1 MPVKVKHGRLA
12 DSMERSTPI
21 LRLDLLRAYK
31 PEWFLG
37 DLTAGVVIFL
47 TTIPAALA
55 YGHLAGL
62 QPINGLYASLLALG
76 VYAFFGTSRQL
87 IINPEAAVAILVAT
101 SVASV
106 YSGGDPVRF
115 ATLAMLQAIMIG
127 VMQVCAG
134 VGRLGFVSDFIPKSV
149 VSGFING
156 VALVIILAQAGRFFG
171 IELKN
176 EAFIPRVVELA
187 SSAREAHLL
196 TLYLGVACLLGMLV
210 MRPLLRRVP
219 EAVVMVVIATI
230 VVTHWNLG
238 AQGIKLVG
246 LVPAGLPH
254 PVMPAVGF
262 ADILAMWPVA
272 AGVALVSYLDTT
284 MTGRAFA
291 MRGRYRL
298 EPNQELIAL
307 GMSNVA
313 TGFFQGFAIGS
324 SHSRTALNEMS
335 GGRSQFAGLLAA
347 IFLGVFL
354 IYFTGIL
361 KNVPTVA
368 LAAIIILAGIY
379 LLRLREVVGMFRI
392 RPATAYM
399 SLVTTA
405 AVLIAGIMAGILVS
419 VALAIILV
427 LHRLA
432 RPFETVIRDPEMPG
446 LLVYRFAGPL
456 YFFNA
461 AYFANRVQELID
473 SSDPPVTVFM
483 LSAEA
488 IVDMDGDA
496 AENLGE
502 LHDSLKSQGIILG
515 VYDAKGDFRKVLMG
529 SRLTTRIGFNLY
541 ASLAEAL
548 VELSKVPPEVAEKV
562 NAEISST

>member
-12 DSMERSTPI
+12 ESMERSTPI
-21 LRLDLLRAYK
+21 LRLDLLGAYK

-37 DLTAGVVIFL
+37 DLTAGLVIFL

-62 QPINGLYASLLALG
+62 QPINGLYASLLALA

-134 VGRLGFVSDFIPKSV
+134 VGRLGFVADFIPKSV

-156 VALVIILAQAGRFFG
+156 VALVIILAQAGRFLG

-187 SSAREAHLL
+187 SRAHEAHLL
-196 TLYLGVACLLGMLV
+196 TLYIGLACLLGMLI

-219 EAVVMVVIATI
+219 EAVVMVVIATL
-230 VVTHWNLG
+230 VVTHWDLG
-238 AQGIKLVG
+238 AQGVNLVG

-254 PVMPAVGF
+254 PVMPKVGF
-262 ADILAMWPVA
+262 TDILAMWPVA

-307 GMSNVA
+307 GVA
-313 TGFFQGFAIGS
+313 NLGTGLFQGFAVGS

-379 LLRLREVVGMFRI
+379 LLRPREVIGMFRI

-419 VALAIILV
+419 VAMAIILV

-432 RPFETVIRDPEMPG
+432 RPFETIIRDPEMPG

-461 AYFANRVQELID
+461 AYFANRVQDLID

-483 LSAEA
+483 ISAEA

-562 NAEISST
+562 NAEISGI

>member
-12 DSMERSTPI
+12 ESMERSTPI
-21 LRLDLLRAYK
+21 LRLDLLGAYK
-31 PEWFLG
+31 AEWFLG
-37 DLTAGVVIFL
+37 DLTAGLVIFL

-62 QPINGLYASLLALG
+62 QPINGLYASLLALA

-134 VGRLGFVSDFIPKSV
+134 VGRLGFVADFIPKSV

-156 VALVIILAQAGRFFG
+156 VALVIILAQAGRFLG

-187 SSAREAHLL
+187 SRAHEANLL
-196 TLYLGVACLLGMLV
+196 TLYIGLACLLGMLI

-219 EAVVMVVIATI
+219 EAVVMVVIATL
-230 VVTHWNLG
+230 VVTHWDLG
-238 AQGIKLVG
+238 AQGVNLVG

-254 PVMPAVGF
+254 PVMPKVGF
-262 ADILAMWPVA
+262 SDILAMWPVA

-307 GMSNVA
+307 GVA
-313 TGFFQGFAIGS
+313 NLGTGLFQGFAVGS

-361 KNVPTVA
+361 QNVPTVA
-368 LAAIIILAGIY
+368 LAAIIILAGIH
-379 LLRLREVVGMFRI
+379 LLRPREVIGMFRI

-419 VALAIILV
+419 VAMAIILV

-432 RPFETVIRDPEMPG
+432 RPFETIIRDPEMPG

-461 AYFANRVQELID
+461 AYFANRVQDLID
-473 SSDPPVTVFM
+473 SSDPAVTVFM
-483 LSAEA
+483 ISAEA

-529 SRLTTRIGFNLY
+529 TRLTTRIGFNLY

-562 NAEISST
+562 TAEISSI

>member
-12 DSMERSTPI
+12 DSMARSTPM

-31 PEWFLG
+31 REWFLG
-37 DLTAGVVIFL
+37 DLTAGLVIFL

-62 QPINGLYASLLALG
+62 QPVNGLYASLLAMG
-76 VYAFFGTSRQL
+76 AYAFFGTSRQL
-87 IINPEAAVAILVAT
+87 ILDAEAAVAILVAT

-115 ATLAMLQAIMIG
+115 AILAALQAIMVG
-127 VMQVCAG
+127 VMQVLAG
-134 VGRLGFVSDFIPKSV
+134 MGRLGFVSDFIPKSV

-156 VALVIILAQAGRFFG
+156 VALVIILAQAGRFTG

-176 EAFIPRVVELA
+176 EAFIPRLWELV
-187 SSAREAHLL
+187 ARAHEAHLL
-196 TLYLGVACLLGMLV
+196 TLFMGVACLLAMLI
-210 MRPLLRRVP
+210 MRPLLRRAP
-219 EAVVMVVIATI
+219 EAVVVMVIATLA
-230 VVTHWNLG
+230 VMKWDLG
-238 AQGIKLVG
+238 AQGVNLVG
-246 LVPAGLPH
+246 AVPAGLPH
-254 PVMPAVGF
+254 PMIPDVGLS
-262 ADILAMWPVA
+262 DILTMLPVA
-272 AGVALVSYLDTT
+272 AGVALVSYLDTSI
-284 MTGRAFA
+284 TGWAFA
-291 MRGRYRL
+291 MRGGYRL
-298 EPNQELIAL
+298 EPDQELISL
-307 GMSNVA
+307 GLANLG
-313 TGFFQGFAIGS
+313 TGLFQGFAIGA
-324 SHSRTALNEMS
+324 SHSRTAINEMS

-354 IYFTGIL
+354 VYFTGIL
-361 KNVPTVA
+361 KSVPTVA
-368 LAAIIILAGIY
+368 LAAVIIVAGIRLLSPLE
-379 LLRLREVVGMFRI
+379 LLRIFRT
-392 RPATAYM
+392 RPASAYI

-405 AVLIAGIMAGILVS
+405 AVLITGLMTGVLVS

-432 RPFETVIRDPEMPG
+432 RPFETIIRDQEMPG

-473 SSDPPVTVFM
+473 SSHPPVTVFM
-483 LSAEA
+483 ISAEA

-496 AENLGE
+496 AELLGE
-502 LHDSLKSQGIILG
+502 LHDSLKSLGIILG

-562 NAEISST
+562 NAQISSI

>member
-31 PEWFLG
+31 AEWFLG
-37 DLTAGVVIFL
+37 DLTAGLVIFL

-62 QPINGLYASLLALG
+62 QPINGLYASLLALA

-134 VGRLGFVSDFIPKSV
+134 VGRLGFVADFIPKSV

-156 VALVIILAQAGRFFG
+156 VALVIILAQAGRFLG

-187 SSAREAHLL
+187 SRAHEANLL
-196 TLYLGVACLLGMLV
+196 TLYIGLACLLGMLI

-219 EAVVMVVIATI
+219 EAVVMVVIATL
-230 VVTHWNLG
+230 VVTHWDLG
-238 AQGIKLVG
+238 AQGVNLVG

-254 PVMPAVGF
+254 PVMPKVGF
-262 ADILAMWPVA
+262 SDILAMWPVA

-307 GMSNVA
+307 GVA
-313 TGFFQGFAIGS
+313 NLGTGLFQGFAVGS

-361 KNVPTVA
+361 QNVPTVA
-368 LAAIIILAGIY
+368 LAAIIILAGIH
-379 LLRLREVVGMFRI
+379 LLRPREVIGMFRI

-419 VALAIILV
+419 VAMAIILV

-432 RPFETVIRDPEMPG
+432 RPFETIIRDPEMPG

-461 AYFANRVQELID
+461 AYFANRVQDLID
-473 SSDPPVTVFM
+473 SSDPAVTVFM
-483 LSAEA
+483 ISAEA

-529 SRLTTRIGFNLY
+529 TRLTTRIGFNLY

-562 NAEISST
+562 TAEISSI

>member
-1 MPVKVKHGRLA
+1 
-12 DSMERSTPI
+12 
-21 LRLDLLRAYK
+21 
-31 PEWFLG
+31 
-37 DLTAGVVIFL
+37 
-47 TTIPAALA
+47 
-55 YGHLAGL
+55 
-62 QPINGLYASLLALG
+62 
-76 VYAFFGTSRQL
+76 
-87 IINPEAAVAILVAT
+87 
-101 SVASV
+101 
-106 YSGGDPVRF
+106 
-115 ATLAMLQAIMIG
+115 
-127 VMQVCAG
+127 
-134 VGRLGFVSDFIPKSV
+134 
-149 VSGFING
+149 
-156 VALVIILAQAGRFFG
+156 
-171 IELKN
+171 
-176 EAFIPRVVELA
+176 VVELA
-187 SSAREAHLL
+187 SRAHEAHLL
-196 TLYLGVACLLGMLV
+196 TLYLGVACLLGMLI

-219 EAVVMVVIATI
+219 EAVVMVVIATL

-238 AQGIKLVG
+238 AQGINLVG

-254 PVMPAVGF
+254 PVMPKVGIT
-262 ADILAMWPVA
+262 DILAMWPVA

-307 GMSNVA
+307 GVA
-313 TGFFQGFAIGS
+313 NLGTGLFQGFAVGS

-368 LAAIIILAGIY
+368 LAAIIVLAGIY
-379 LLRLREVVGMFRI
+379 LLRPLEVYKMFRI

-419 VALAIILV
+419 VAIAIILV

-432 RPFETVIRDPEMPG
+432 RPFETIIRDPEMPG

-515 VYDAKGDFRKVLMG
+515 VYDAKGDFQKVLMG
-529 SRLTTRIGFNLY
+529 TRLTTRIGFNLY

-548 VELSKVPPEVAEKV
+548 EELSKVPPEVAEKV
-562 NAEISST
+562 NAEISGT